1 MELEGQLE
9 GQLEPEELDGLLS
22 GQTHRDVS
30 LLLRR
35 TCDVCDGSCDVC
47 DGSVS
52 SLL

>member
-9 GQLEPEELDGLLS
+9 GQLELEELDGLLS
-22 GQTHRDVS
+22 GQTQRDVS
-30 LLLRR
+30 LLGRPPSLEEA
-35 TCDVCDGSCDVC
+35 CDVC